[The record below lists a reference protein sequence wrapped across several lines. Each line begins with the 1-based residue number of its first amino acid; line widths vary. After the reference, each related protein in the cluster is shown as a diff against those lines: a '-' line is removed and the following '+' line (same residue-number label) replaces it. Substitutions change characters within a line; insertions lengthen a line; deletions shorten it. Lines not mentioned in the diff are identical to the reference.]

1 MESRPV
7 GRLFLKTLKRKAMG
21 KIKQGILGG
30 FRGKVGTV
38 VGSYWN
44 GIFYM
49 KALPQSTRKGGK
61 SGKQKMQQGYFK
73 ELVTLSMSLSNEDL
87 KFIYPNK
94 PKGMSR
100 RNLLVKQLAELAA
113 FVGKSKTVD
122 LDSLST
128 LGNAPTTALP
138 AVTVAVNR
146 DDLQISWEAVT
157 YYRDQHPDDY
167 PVILVANATQQRLF
181 LIGSSVPLRASG
193 KQSFAVGLKPYG
205 RERDEFSGFMFVT
218 SQGRSKVGFGTM
230 GVAKRPARPPKK
242 KKDEKDEKQPDSSPD
257 QVPTKSLPSS
267 QAKTSENKP

>member
-1 MESRPV
+1 
-7 GRLFLKTLKRKAMG
+7 MG

-49 KALPQSTRKGGK
+49 KALPQSSKKGR
-61 SGKQKMQQGYFK
+61 SGSKMLQGYFK
-73 ELVTLSMSLSNEDL
+73 ELVTLSMSLSKEDL
-87 KFIYPNK
+87 EFIYPRK
-94 PKGMSR
+94 PKGMTR
-100 RNLLVKQLAELAA
+100 RNLLVKQLASYAA
-113 FVGKSKTVD
+113 VVDESKTVD

-138 AVTVAVNR
+138 AVAVAVNR

-193 KQSFAVGLKPYG
+193 KQSFAVSLKPYG

-218 SQGRSKVGFGTM
+218 SQDRSRVSIGTL
-230 GVAKRPARPPKK
+230 GVTKRPEKPPKK
-242 KKDEKDEKQPDSSPD
+242 KKDEKVEKQPYSGPD
-257 QVPTKSLPSS
+257 QVPTKSLPTS
-267 QAKTSENKP
+267 QAQTSKTQP